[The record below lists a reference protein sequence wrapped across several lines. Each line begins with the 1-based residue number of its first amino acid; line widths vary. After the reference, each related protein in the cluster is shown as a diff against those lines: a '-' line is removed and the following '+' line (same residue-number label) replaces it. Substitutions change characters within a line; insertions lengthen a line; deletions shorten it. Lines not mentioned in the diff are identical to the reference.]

1 MPIAFPR
8 TCPGGLHRLDWII
21 DGEIAICKNGHKG
34 ILWVVAGQNRL
45 RCETNPVARTLAN
58 FISEHR
64 IIRQNPTE
72 DQIAVSLEIAENIA
86 AHEEIDTTL
95 VVNPCILHIMMK
107 ENNAASQDQVA
118 AQTKVFERQKITD
131 KKKRSKLAP
140 VAKPQRVRVGRAIRT
155 KEGVLRGKRDNIQ
168 FLPADV
174 ICRSRE
180 EYSEWRATVKMP
192 QRDVAKILLLS
203 RGLVSDIDIGR
214 RPYSTFVAY
223 QFSMYMSGREVQDTR
238 KPQTHSSAVRA
249 SLS

>member
-1 MPIAFPR
+1 MPISFPR

-21 DGEIAICKNGHKG
+21 DGEIAICKNGHEG
-34 ILWVVAGQNRL
+34 IVWVVAGQNRL
-45 RCETNPVARTLAN
+45 RCETNAVARTLAS
-58 FISEHR
+58 FISENR

-72 DQIAVSLEIAENIA
+72 DQVAVSLEIAENIA
-86 AHEEIDTTL
+86 AYEEIDASL
-95 VVNPCILHIMMK
+95 VTGSSFLHLMMK
-107 ENNAASQDQVA
+107 GDNVASRDQVTV
-118 AQTKVFERQKITD
+118 QTEAFKGQKIAHGQ
-131 KKKRSKLAP
+131 KRPKAAP
-140 VAKPQRVRVGRAIRT
+140 VAKPQKVRVGRAIRT

-168 FLPADV
+168 FLPAGV

-180 EYSEWRATVKMP
+180 EYKEWREAVKMP

-223 QFSMYMSGREVQDTR
+223 QFSMYISGRDVHDNG
-238 KPQTHSSAVRA
+238 KPRTHSSAVKA